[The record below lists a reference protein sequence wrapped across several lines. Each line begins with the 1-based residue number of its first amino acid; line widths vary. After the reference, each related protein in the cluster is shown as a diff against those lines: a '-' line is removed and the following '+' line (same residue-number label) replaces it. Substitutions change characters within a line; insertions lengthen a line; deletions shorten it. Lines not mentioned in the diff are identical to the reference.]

1 MCNNNSK
8 NSAHYTLQTVLTTFV
23 YDATATVFTCG
34 ENIVVFVR
42 LTIISIVRITN

>member
-1 MCNNNSK
+1 MRNKNSK
-8 NSAHYTLQTVLTTFV
+8 SSAHYTPQTVLPTFG

-42 LTIISIVRITN
+42 LTTISIVRITN